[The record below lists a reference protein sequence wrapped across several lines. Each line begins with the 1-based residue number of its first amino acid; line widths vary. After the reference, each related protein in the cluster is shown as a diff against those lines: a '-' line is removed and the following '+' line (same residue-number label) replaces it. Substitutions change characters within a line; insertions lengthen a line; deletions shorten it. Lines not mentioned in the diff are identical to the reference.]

1 MMDIIIPLHT
11 LMLEFHSLVI
21 VIRTIMEYRF
31 TIIVEFI
38 IMVDITVMVI
48 NIMVIVNSVMVTTI
62 KKVIVTITGNVIVH
76 KMETMDIIRVE
87 ILTSDQ
93 ATIKTDIVILTI
105 IDLIQIREQMI
116 GIMTEPMLEPMI
128 EIV

>member
-1 MMDIIIPLHT
+1 
-11 LMLEFHSLVI
+11 MLEFHSLVI

-38 IMVDITVMVI
+38 IMVDITVMDI
-48 NIMVIVNSVMVTTI
+48 IIMVSVNSVMVTTI
-62 KKVIVTITGNVIVH
+62 KKGIVTITGNVIVH